1 MSQPQNSFASMGA
14 RRAAILLLS
23 LGEEVSIG
31 LMQHLSG
38 EELRSISEAAREL
51 NTVTP
56 EEIELVLNDFS
67 SSLSGPFVGPGGD
80 AYLRS
85 LAVRALGE
93 ERAELLLGPQPE
105 PPADPDP
112 LQDCVDL
119 SPSALATLL
128 EREHPQVS
136 AMVLASIETDSAGK
150 VLSHF
155 SDEGRVEV
163 VRRIGRLEQ
172 VKPELLREIG
182 EALLGEV
189 RAMVAGGANRVDGPV
204 TAANLVKLVGANEEL
219 VAAIE
224 ASDAE
229 LAADIRKQLF
239 TFSDVA
245 ALDNRAIQQ
254 ILREIDSNTLVLAL
268 KSAPDSAR
276 ESVLSNMSSRAAEMI
291 LEELESMGP
300 VRIADVEGAHEAIV
314 AVALRLADEGSIT
327 IAAGDDLV

>member
-1 MSQPQNSFASMGA
+1 MSQSATNAKTLGA

-23 LGEEVSIG
+23 LGEEVSVG

-38 EELRSISEAAREL
+38 EELRSISEAARRL
-51 NTVTP
+51 HSVNAD
-56 EEIELVLNDFS
+56 EIDLVLDDFA

-85 LAVRALGE
+85 LAVRALGSD
-93 ERAELLLGPQPE
+93 RAELLLGPQPE

-136 AMVLASIETDSAGK
+136 AMVLASLETDSAGK

-155 SDEGRVEV
+155 SDESRVEV

-224 ASDAE
+224 ASDAD
-229 LAADIRKQLF
+229 LAAEIRKKLF

-254 ILREIDSNTLVLAL
+254 ILREIDSNTLVLSL
-268 KSAPDSAR
+268 KSAPESAR
-276 ESVLSNMSSRAAEMI
+276 ASILSNMSSRAAEMI
-291 LEELESMGP
+291 IEELESMGP
-300 VRIADVEGAHEAIV
+300 VRIADVETAHESIV
-314 AVALRLADEGSIT
+314 AVALRLADEGAIT